1 MHTHLIDR
9 IKYITS
15 YNIQKKVQLIFVI
28 LFYIAFTG
36 WCFVYSWNGH
46 LDSVKISTTFLVLT
60 LIYILTVIIPVSRV
74 LFIKTWMVMG
84 TIISYLLTIIITAV
98 IYFLFLT
105 PVFYVRNKFNKKNKK
120 MNSYWITDLY
130 VNDDYTKM
138 G

>member
-1 MHTHLIDR
+1 
-9 IKYITS
+9 
-15 YNIQKKVQLIFVI
+15 
-28 LFYIAFTG
+28 
-36 WCFVYSWNGH
+36 
-46 LDSVKISTTFLVLT
+46 
-60 LIYILTVIIPVSRV
+60 
-74 LFIKTWMVMG
+74 MG
-84 TIISYLLTIIITAV
+84 TIISYLLTIIITAI